1 MDKTVEINLENAL
14 ELAIDNLPVEAE
26 DNQAV
31 ENLKDFLRGI
41 KGDLLEGLDVEAIK
55 SNLENNLAL
64 ELSNDLAR
72 FVKGKQDEV
81 LEDLKTLEK

>member
-72 FVKGKQDEV
+72 FVKDKQDEV

>member
-26 DNQAV
+26 DNKAV

-72 FVKGKQDEV
+72 FVKDKQDEV